1 MKRRDAAATL
11 ASLERIG
18 RRHAPGLAARK
29 LMLLDDLSRARLA
42 TPRQLLRLHEL
53 LCFLDAYP
61 DDLRV
66 HGRAR
71 RMLKS
76 FRRRPDLRRHRDS
89 LAASGIAGTDTPFR
103 FFFPTAHW
111 ISQRWPGA
119 LVLDRDD
126 EEAVRDLIKVLPS
139 LLEPSQAEWIAGQR
153 PRELDLAPFERLIPA
168 GTTDADFVNG
178 LIAGMPGD
186 EFSREAFGDRLD
198 LSYVLRAG
206 RNTPERT
213 TARLP
218 TRDSIHC
225 QQTSLR
231 KGYPDLGQGVR
242 RRPQRIRRLRGGD
255 ARDAIRLARISMITR
270 ERDLAAFQFANP
282 GDVFLVDDGQGLSFA
297 MMGVLPARRAT
308 LTTAYTAVTL
318 KNGVPIGYIQVDV
331 LGRHGALSF
340 NTFAA
345 FRGAEA
351 AHIFARFIAASYHL
365 FGCTTFSIEPY
376 QLGVGNDE
384 GIESGAWWFY
394 QRLGFLPRT
403 AAARRLAARELARR
417 KARPGY
423 RSSQATLRALA
434 QSHMLYSLDRSQA
447 ARLPRIDEWL
457 EASTQ
462 ALRRFRYA
470 DPAERR
476 TAAAAAAMRRLA
488 GKKPARLDPDARAM
502 LTRWAGLVLAF
513 TKAGRWK
520 AQERR
525 QLLGLIIAKAGNDE
539 RVYQRRVLRHRRL
552 RQLLDC

>member
-1 MKRRDAAATL
+1 MKRPDAAATL

-29 LMLLDDLSRARLA
+29 LALLDGLSRARLA
-42 TPRQLLRLHEL
+42 TPRQVLRLHEL

-61 DDLRV
+61 DDRRV
-66 HGRAR
+66 HGRAQ
-71 RMLKS
+71 RMLRS
-76 FRRRPDLRRHRDS
+76 FHRRPDLRKHRDS
-89 LAASGIAGTDTPFR
+89 LAASGIAGTDIPFR

-111 ISQRWPGA
+111 ISQHWPGA

-126 EEAVRDLIKVLPS
+126 EEAMRDLIKVLPP
-139 LLEPSQAEWIAGQR
+139 LLEPAQAEWIASQH
-153 PRELDLAPFERLIPA
+153 PEDLEFAPFERLIPP
-168 GTTDADFVNG
+168 GTTDADFVNC
-178 LIAGMPGD
+178 LIAAMPGD

-213 TARLP
+213 TARLS
-218 TRDSIHC
+218 TGDAIHY
-225 QQTSLR
+225 QQSSLR
-231 KGYPDLGQGVR
+231 QGYPDLRQEVR
-242 RRPQRIRRLRGGD
+242 RRPRRIRKLRDG
-255 ARDAIRLARISMITR
+255 AAHEAIRLARIAMITR

-282 GDVFLVDDGQGLSFA
+282 GDVFLVDDGRGLAFA

-308 LTTAYTAVTL
+308 LTTAYTAITL

-351 AHIFARFIAASYHL
+351 AHVFARFITASYHL
-365 FGCTTFSIEPY
+365 FGCTTFSVEPY
-376 QLGVGNDE
+376 QLGVGNHE

-394 QRLGFLPRT
+394 QRLGFRPHA

-434 QSHMLYSLDRSQA
+434 RSHMLYSLDRSRA

-457 EASTQ
+457 QASTQ
-462 ALRRFRYA
+462 ALRRFRDA

-476 TAAAAAAMRRLA
+476 AAAAEAAMQRLTGANSPRLA
-488 GKKPARLDPDARAM
+488 PGARAM
-502 LTRWAGLVLAF
+502 LTRWAGLVLSF
-513 TKAGRWK
+513 TQSGRWS
-520 AQERR
+520 ALERT
-525 QLLGLIIAKAGNDE
+525 QLLNLIVAKAGNDE
-539 RVYQRRVLRHRRL
+539 RAYQRRVLRHPRL
-552 RQLLDC
+552 RRLLDC

>member
-1 MKRRDAAATL
+1 VKRRDAAATL

-29 LMLLDDLSRARLA
+29 RVLLDALSRARLA
-42 TPRQLLRLHEL
+42 TPRQVLRLHEL
-53 LCFLDAYP
+53 LCFLEAYP
-61 DDLRV
+61 DDRRV
-66 HGRAR
+66 HVRAR
-71 RMLKS
+71 RMLES
-76 FRRRPDLRRHRDS
+76 FRRRPDLRKHRDS

-111 ISQRWPGA
+111 ISQHWPGA

-126 EEAVRDLIKVLPS
+126 EEAIRDLIKVLPP
-139 LLEPSQAEWIAGQR
+139 LLEPSQAEWIAGQQ
-153 PRELDLAPFERLIPA
+153 PGELDLAPFERLIPP
-168 GTTDADFVNG
+168 GMTDADFVNG

-206 RNTPERT
+206 RTTPERT
-213 TARLP
+213 TARLS
-218 TRDSIHC
+218 TGDAIHYR
-225 QQTSLR
+225 QTILR
-231 KGYPDLGQGVR
+231 QGYPDLRQEVR
-242 RRPQRIRRLRGGD
+242 RRPRRILRLRGND
-255 ARDAIRLARISMITR
+255 AQEVIRLARISMITR

-282 GDVFLVDDGQGLSFA
+282 GDVFLVDDGRGLAFA

-308 LTTAYTAVTL
+308 LTTAYTALTL
-318 KNGVPIGYIQVDV
+318 KNGVPIGYIQADV

-340 NTFAA
+340 NTFEA

-351 AHIFARFIAASYHL
+351 AHVFARFISASYHL
-365 FGCTTFSIEPY
+365 FGCTTFSVEPY

-394 QRLGFLPRT
+394 QRLGFRPRT

-417 KARPGY
+417 KARPRY

-434 QSHMLYSLDRSQA
+434 RSHMMYSLDRSQA

-457 EASTQ
+457 AASTR
-462 ALRRFRYA
+462 ALRHFRYA

-476 TAAAAAAMRRLA
+476 AATAAAAMQRLA
-488 GKKPARLDPDARAM
+488 GTRPARLDPDARAM
-502 LTRWAGLVLAF
+502 LARWAGLVLAF
-513 TKAGRWK
+513 TKGGRWK
-520 AQERR
+520 APERR

-539 RVYQRRVLRHRRL
+539 RAYQRRVLRHPRL
-552 RQLLDC
+552 RRLLDC